1 MLAIDTVLVR
11 TAIAPPVVY
20 EYCVIDSD
28 QDLKYAVVWCVI
40 YIKKGFLKGVFF
52 FFFKGVQCKLTKYL
66 FIYIY
71 ILILY

>member
-40 YIKKGFLKGVFF
+40 YIKKGFLKGV
-52 FFFKGVQCKLTKYL
+52 QCKLTKYL

-71 ILILY
+71 IY